1 MSENL
6 LNETPATPVL
16 KTRLLCLCCYC
27 TIVCAACGSTGSRM
41 LALGGARLGVSTF
54 FASTLPHDVCGS
66 NGLPLTPNSIRILG
80 RFQVLR
86 TLSNPGLCQ
95 YLDIVRSKHERLIVV
110 AEHYDSSV
118 ESSLEQGVHHGVQE
132 VLRVAQQVLQ
142 ALEFLHSRGFVHAV
156 LAPRNILITPSGH
169 VKLAKFGL
177 HYMTGGGADVDFPI
191 GYPAYLAP
199 EVVAQGV
206 RHGVGNAGG
215 IAVYGV
221 SPKSDLWAL
230 GLVLLEMLAGRQIW
244 KESSVVK
251 TLTDIL
257 KLGKQTDISSSLLAQ
272 FCSNRKD
279 ISDDILQI
287 LRSCLVYSP
296 TQRAMAA
303 ELLQRGVFEEVPSTL
318 HPTYCSDFWSADG
331 LRCANLE
338 LTTCPESVEDADLL
352 AERSLDEVYHLWG
365 LAGGDLERE
374 LVSHGIIC
382 CKPAV
387 CTLPN
392 LVLEAGE
399 VYGQARDRSWL
410 LNDTTVT
417 LSISQLR
424 TRLQDVPGEVFFP
437 LLEEEDVSLEG
448 TAMETA
454 RLPLVIR
461 ERDTEYQLFRLVL
474 LRRLLQAY
482 PYKCERLWKEAR
494 VDIPPLLRGHIWAAL
509 LGVKGNI
516 HRRYEAID
524 KDTPIQTDRQI
535 EVDVPRCHQYNE
547 LLSSPEGHT
556 KFKHILKA
564 WVVAHPQ
571 LVYWQGLDSLCAP
584 FLFLNFNNE
593 ALAYAC
599 MSAFVPKYLRDFF
612 LKDNSHVI
620 QEYLMVF
627 SQLIAFH
634 DPELSNHLNHIKFIP
649 DLYAIPWF
657 LTMFTHVFP
666 LHKIFHLWDTLLLGN
681 HSFPLSVGVAILQ
694 QLRARLLASAFNDCI
709 LLFSDLPEVD
719 IERCVRDS
727 TSLFCC
733 TPRSAT
739 FRQHACPPRSPQNSV
754 RSPSYISGTYANSK
768 EPENNGLGRDTVP
781 ISELKMEICPRI
793 SAEELLE
800 LCEPARS
807 RSEPSEGRRSR
818 GARPRAL
825 VLDVR
830 SADEFSRGH
839 LSGSINIPAGTAL
852 TPGGA
857 LCPAASNSLAQQR
870 GRVIVLVGNASRTA
884 ATVAA
889 HLQRLHYPKVCI
901 LDGGISK
908 IKEAGLLTVPSPQI

>member
-1 MSENL
+1 
-6 LNETPATPVL
+6 
-16 KTRLLCLCCYC
+16 
-27 TIVCAACGSTGSRM
+27 M
-41 LALGGARLGVSTF
+41 LPLGEARLGVSTF

-80 RFQVLR
+80 RFQVLQ
-86 TLSNPGLCQ
+86 TLCHPRLCQ
-95 YLDIVRSKHERLIVV
+95 YVDVVRGKHERLIVV
-110 AEHYDSSV
+110 AEHYDCSV
-118 ESSLEQGVHHGVQE
+118 ESSLQQGVHHGVQE
-132 VLRVAQQVLQ
+132 VLRVAQQVLE
-142 ALEFLHSRGFVHAV
+142 ALEFLHSHGFVHAV
-156 LAPRNILITPSGH
+156 LAPRNILITPSGD

-177 HYMTGGGADVDFPI
+177 HHMTGGGADVDFPI

-206 RHGVGNAGG
+206 RHGVGNVGG
-215 IAVYGV
+215 ITVYGV
-221 SPKSDLWAL
+221 SPKSDLWGL

-251 TLTDIL
+251 TLTAIL

-296 TQRAMAA
+296 IQRAMAK
-303 ELLQRGVFEEVPSTL
+303 ELLQSGVFEDVPSNF
-318 HPTYCSDFWSADG
+318 HPTYCPDFWSADG

-374 LVSHGIIC
+374 LVSHGIVC

-417 LSISQLR
+417 LSLSQLR

-437 LLEEEDVSLEG
+437 LLEEEEVSLEG

-509 LGVKGNI
+509 LGVKGDI
-516 HRRYEAID
+516 HSRYEAID

-547 LLSSPEGHT
+547 LLSSPKGHT

-564 WVVAHPQ
+564 WVVSHPQ

-599 MSAFVPKYLRDFF
+599 MSAFVPKYLHDFF

-681 HSFPLSVGVAILQ
+681 HSFPLCVGVAILQ

-754 RSPSYISGTYANSK
+754 RSPSYISGTYANST
-768 EPENNGLGRDTVP
+768 EPESNGLVSGLCLFGGIYEKLCLFVTDVHPCCNTSCTTIPQGRDTVP
-781 ISELKMEICPRI
+781 INELKMEICPRI
-793 SAEELLE
+793 AAEELLE

-807 RSEPSEGRRSR
+807 RSEPSQGRRIR

-830 SADEFSRGH
+830 SADEYPS
-839 LSGSINIPAGTAL
+839 IPARLQPKTFC
-852 TPGGA
+852 TSTS
-857 LCPAASNSLAQQR
+857 CF
-870 GRVIVLVGNASRTA
+870 VIF
-884 ATVAA
+884 
-889 HLQRLHYPKVCI
+889 
-901 LDGGISK
+901 
-908 IKEAGLLTVPSPQI
+908 